1 LRGKNVLNNDRL
13 YLRASIDTDIYTS
26 DDMTLN
32 VGLNANFTSFS
43 KNQAYFTF
51 GHGGYYSPQSSLS
64 FGLPIELIGRQD
76 LLSYQI
82 RANLSYSR
90 TSEDSAVFYPTDPAL
105 QARAAAMP
113 VFPPGN
119 NLAIYKGGTGA
130 GFGYGLR
137 VTTEYRLTPNFAF
150 GGRFNIERS
159 AYYAPNS
166 ILMYLRYMFNPETG
180 PVKLRPDPVTPYS
193 QY

>member
-1 LRGKNVLNNDRL
+1 
-13 YLRASIDTDIYTS
+13 
-26 DDMTLN
+26 MTLN

-43 KNQAYFTF
+43 KNQTYFTF

-90 TSEDSAVFYPTDPAL
+90 TSEDSAVFYPTDPVL